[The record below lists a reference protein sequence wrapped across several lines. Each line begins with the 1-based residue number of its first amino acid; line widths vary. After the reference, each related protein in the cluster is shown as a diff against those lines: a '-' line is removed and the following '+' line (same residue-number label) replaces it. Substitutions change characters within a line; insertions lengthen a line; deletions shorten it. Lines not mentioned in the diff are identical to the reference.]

1 MAKVTAALIRW
12 KSRRD
17 AGGTYPVWIRIS
29 DSDSNR
35 YVTTGIRTRP
45 GDWNKRKQEVRS
57 TDPLHEEK
65 NAIIRR
71 KVEEVERERLRLI
84 LEDEEPATADRIK
97 KAVTKEDSPD
107 FFAFAEAHIEDLQK
121 LGKVGQYRRMKSTA
135 EKLAD
140 FTGKPLR
147 FERITP
153 KLLTDFETDC
163 LARLGNK
170 RSTVATNLRALRAIV
185 NRAVIHRVITAD
197 QNPFGPGGFKI
208 TRGEATE
215 RTKLSF
221 PEITRI
227 QNLQLEPDSL
237 IWHVRNLFLFSF
249 FVGGIRFGD
258 VVQMTAGRIATGTG
272 DAPDRLAFRAGK
284 TGKLQSIKIT
294 PPARRILEEYI
305 TDESGRDDYIFPF
318 LRGYDLSTPKKLHNA
333 IASRNTICNRYLKQ
347 IAKAASIDK
356 PITTHVARHSFA
368 DAARSAGWS
377 IYDISKALQHSSIK
391 QTETYLKAFDSD
403 ALDGRMDSLFGEVA
417 K

>member
-12 KSRRD
+12 KTRRD
-17 AGGTYPVWIRIS
+17 GMGTYPVWIRIS
-29 DSDSNR
+29 DRDSDR
-35 YVTTGIRTRP
+35 YVATEVRVKP
-45 GDWNKRKQEVRS
+45 GNWNKRKQEVRS
-57 TDPLHEEK
+57 TDPIHEEK
-65 NAIIRR
+65 NGIIR
-71 KVEEVERERLRLI
+71 KHLEEVERERLRLI
-84 LEDEEPATADRIK
+84 LEDEEPATPDRIK
-97 KAVTKEDSPD
+97 KAVMKEAVPD
-107 FFAFAEAHIEDLQK
+107 FFEFAEEHLEELERLGSISRMRRLKALMKKLEDFA
-121 LGKVGQYRRMKSTA
+121 GS
-135 EKLAD
+135 
-140 FTGKPLR
+140 PLR
-147 FERITP
+147 FDRITP
-153 KLLTDFETDC
+153 KLLADFETDC

-170 RSTVATNLRALRAIV
+170 QSTVETNLRDLRTLIG
-185 NRAVIHRVITAD
+185 RAVTHRVIDAD
-197 QNPFGPGGFKI
+197 LNPFGPGGFKI

-227 QNLQLEPDSL
+227 QNLELEPDSL
-237 IWHVRNLFLFSF
+237 IWHVRNFFLFSF

-284 TGKLQSIKIT
+284 TGKVGSIKIT

-333 IASRNTICNRYLKQ
+333 IASRNTICNRYLKK
-347 IAKAASIDK
+347 IAEAASIDK
-356 PITTHVARHSFA
+356 SITTHVARHSFA